1 MNFSEALKI
10 LLSGGIVSNKNPK
23 AGLMP
28 DKYLCVEGGAVRAK
42 RTSDG
47 ISGEYFPVS
56 FSSAVLSDDWVQIKK
71 IIVNTHKSDR
81 ESFFRASTSSFFDC
95 VTLGKTPEAALDD
108 LRIEVERRIAQ
119 GESPAETIE
128 MAICLPEKID

>member
-1 MNFSEALKI
+1 MNFSKALKI
-10 LLSGGIVSNKNPK
+10 LLSGGIVSNKNQK
-23 AGLMP
+23 AGLML
-28 DKYLCVEGGAVRAK
+28 DTYLCLEGGVIRFK
-42 RTSDG
+42 RTLCG
-47 ISGEYFPVS
+47 TSGEYSPVN
-56 FSSAVLSDDWVQIKK
+56 FSSAVLSDGWVEVKK
-71 IIVNTHKSDR
+71 IVVIVHKSDR